1 MSARC
6 PVCAASSS
14 SVLNTRTRKDG
25 TLTRQR
31 RCATCEHRWHTIE
44 VSAELDAEVR
54 RLRRIVARMRAAL
67 EVQEEEHHGNE
78 A

>member
-6 PVCAASSS
+6 PACAAPSS

-31 RCATCEHRWHTIE
+31 RCAACGHRWHTIE

-54 RLRRIVARMRAAL
+54 RLRRIVARVRAAL
-67 EVQEEEHHGNE
+67 EAKEEDADE
-78 A
+78 